1 MAESG
6 TGRAGSAAATLL
18 ARARYEVMPLP
29 DVPRR
34 AAAEL
39 PRGATVTVTA
49 SPTRGPAATVAVV
62 EALAA
67 YGFDPVPHLAAR
79 SVRDEA
85 ELAEI
90 LARLTGVGVRDVFV
104 VGGDAREP
112 AGRFTDAL
120 GLLRAIE
127 RIGPRPAR
135 VGVASYP
142 DGHHRIDDATLWASL
157 RAKQDH
163 ADYTVTQLCF
173 DADAVARFVV
183 EVRARGIHLPV
194 VAGVPGVVDTR
205 RLLRA
210 AVRVG
215 VGDAMRFARTN
226 PATAGSLLRPGAY
239 RPTGLVRGL
248 ARHVADGRAAIDGL
262 HLYTF
267 NEMAP
272 TVRWLRAEQRRAAA

>member
-1 MAESG
+1 MAESS
-6 TGRAGSAAATLL
+6 TGGISSAEAALL

-29 DVPRR
+29 DVSRR
-34 AAAEL
+34 AVAEL

-49 SPTRGPAATVAVV
+49 SPTRAPSATVAVV
-62 EALAA
+62 EQLATA
-67 YGFDPVPHLAAR
+67 GFDPVPHLAAR
-79 SVRDEA
+79 SVRDDA
-85 ELAEI
+85 ELAGI
-90 LARLTGVGVRDVFV
+90 LARLADAGVRDVFV

-112 AGRFTDAL
+112 VGRFTDAL
-120 GLLRAIE
+120 GLIEAVE

-135 VGVASYP
+135 IGVASYP

-157 RAKQDH
+157 RAKQEH

-173 DADAVARFVV
+173 DAETVGRFVA
-183 EVRARGIHLPV
+183 EARAHGIDLPV
-194 VAGVPGVVDTR
+194 VAGVPGVVDTP

-226 PATAGSLLRPGAY
+226 PATAASLLRPGAY

-248 ARHVADGRAAIDGL
+248 ARQVADGRCAIAGL

-267 NEMAP
+267 NEIAP